1 MKIYKRQIRPMVVPP
16 VSRCIN
22 CKPYPLMPEN
32 YWCYEEEEEILKPL
46 WELNAKKRENG
57 MGRLEIEE
65 RYVEIEPPV
74 TEIEHFDSGSTI
86 ILTFDSDV
94 IDVDSMNQWV
104 KLFEKAYPQCDI
116 FAKIKGI
123 NLVKK

>member
-1 MKIYKRQIRPMVVPP
+1 MKIYKRQIRPMVIPS

-22 CKPYPLMPEN
+22 CKPYPLMPESF
-32 YWCYEEEEEILKPL
+32 WYEEWEEEVLKSL
-46 WELNAKKRENG
+46 WEKNVKERENG
-57 MGRLEIEE
+57 RAKLEIEE

-94 IDVDSMNQWV
+94 IDADSMIQWA

-123 NLVKK
+123 DLVKK